1 MSAASAPPIPAPR
14 LQQVRNATPFP
25 HLQFDKMGK
34 GRRFYDVVIVCASFI
49 LEAGRLQPAA
59 GHRGPVLADEFWDPA
74 RAELSSL
81 RAATDVLLVKPA
93 TDVYVTGAA
102 RTFDRRACKAWN
114 VALTVKR
121 RGELLLHK
129 TLRLTGPRRW
139 TAGPEPGHHALS
151 DAEPT
156 REVQLR
162 YELAYGGW
170 WFDKGDG
177 PSASP
182 RTYGQNPCGTGWFGT
197 AAKKDDSRARYEDSK
212 TVPAPQIEYA
222 DAPIPDS
229 NQDLLVAGL
238 APIARSWEPRV
249 ALAGTYDDAW
259 RKRFEHETAMDYAS
273 DFDERF
279 FQYAP
284 GDQVIAGGLV
294 GDEEI
299 HLAGFFASAPAID
312 MQLPHVR
319 IEATCEAENGERHR
333 EAMKLDTVH
342 IDLDDIRVHLTWRLT
357 LDQTRNIVAV
367 ELRDQSTLD
376 NAVRAEDLIEGVSS

>member
-1 MSAASAPPIPAPR
+1 MSAVPAAEIPAPR

-34 GRRFYDVVIVCASFI
+34 GRRFYDVVIVCASFV
-49 LEAGRLQPAA
+49 LAAGRLQPAL
-59 GHRGPVLADEFWDPA
+59 GHRGSVFADELWDPG

-93 TDVYVTGAA
+93 TDVYLTGTA
-102 RTFDRRACKAWN
+102 RTFDERPCKAWN
-114 VALTVKR
+114 VALAVKR
-121 RGELLLHK
+121 EGELLLHK
-129 TLRLTGPRRW
+129 ALRLTGPRYW
-139 TAGPEPGHHALS
+139 TAGPEAAHYAVS
-151 DAEPT
+151 DPEPT
-156 REVQLR
+156 TEVQLR

-170 WFDKGDG
+170 WFDKDDE

-182 RTYGQNPCGTGWFGT
+182 RTYGPNPCGTGWFGT
-197 AAKKDDSRARYEDSK
+197 AHKDHDARARYEDREI
-212 TVPAPQIEYA
+212 VPAPQIEYA
-222 DAPIPDS
+222 DAPISGS

-259 RKRFEHETAMDYAS
+259 RKAFEHERVMDYAS
-273 DFDERF
+273 DFDESF

-284 GDQVIAGGLV
+284 GDQVIADGLV

-299 HLAGFFASAPAID
+299 HLAGFFAFAPAID
-312 MQLPHVR
+312 MHLPHVR
-319 IEATCEAENGERHR
+319 IEAACEAGNGERYC

-342 IDLDDIRVHLTWRLT
+342 IDLDGMRVHLTWRLT
-357 LDQTRNIVAV
+357 LDQARDIVAV
-367 ELRDQSTLD
+367 ELRDQSID
-376 NAVRAEDLIEGVSS
+376 EKSVHAKERMKGAA